1 MVVKLLQIKN
11 RTYYFW
17 DDTILI
23 TDFESK
29 LLKLVKNNHQQ
40 VLLFITL
47 VTLKKRLFT
56 VLIV

>member
-47 VTLKKRLFT
+47 VTLQKRLFT